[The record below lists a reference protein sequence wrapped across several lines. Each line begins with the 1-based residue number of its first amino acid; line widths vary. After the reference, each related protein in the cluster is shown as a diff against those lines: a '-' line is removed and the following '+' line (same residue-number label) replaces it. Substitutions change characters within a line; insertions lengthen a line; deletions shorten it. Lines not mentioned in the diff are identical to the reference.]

1 MEKKPLLNAGAEF
14 RRGWWREVISRR
26 DTQNRVPNFDGL
38 EPTAPPEV
46 ENGPN
51 SAYAVSWRIRVAA
64 SWAWR
69 FLVIV
74 AALGLILYGITKVSI
89 IFVPLAVALLLT
101 LLLEPMHFRLQKW
114 HVPKTLSAVISL
126 LVGVGL
132 VVAMIWIATSQ
143 LAHGAPALLVKAGG
157 GFDKALAW
165 LSDGPLNLDQA
176 QIDKYFRELTA
187 QLTAFVTKYSSSIA
201 SSALSVTS
209 SVASVVTTILISLFC
224 LFFFLKDG
232 RQIWI
237 WLIRMLP
244 VPAREPVHEAAIRG
258 WTTLNGYIRA
268 QALVA
273 LVDSVFISIGAA
285 ILGAGSMTIPLA
297 LLIFIGSFIPIV
309 GAVTTGAM
317 AVLILLLDKGF
328 MAAVIMLIV
337 ILAVQQIESNVLQPM
352 LMSNAVSLHPLAV
365 LLGVTAGTFLAG
377 IIGALLVVPII
388 AFCNTVVLYLTG
400 HDSMPE
406 LSTRHDRI
414 GGAPGTVHAQVA
426 ASYIGGSKK
435 DTAKVMESQ
444 ELSWQQAG
452 AAASSP
458 AGGSPDRTGDAPA
471 LSGTPAGDGL
481 ADDDRVGADGPATHT
496 GDASATA
503 PDDPAFPEKREL

>member
-38 EPTAPPEV
+38 EPTALPEV

-51 SAYAVSWRIRVAA
+51 SAYSVSWRIRVAA

-69 FLVIV
+69 FLVII

-143 LAHGAPALLVKAGG
+143 LAHGAPALLAKAGG

-165 LSDGPLNLDQA
+165 LSDGPLDLDQA
-176 QIDKYFRELTA
+176 QIDKYFKELTA
-187 QLTAFVTKYSSSIA
+187 QITAFATKYSSSIA

-237 WLIRMLP
+237 WMIRMLP

-444 ELSWQQAG
+444 ELSRKQAG
-452 AAASSP
+452 TAASFP
-458 AGGSPDRTGDAPA
+458 TDGSLGQAGDAVTDEVPA
-471 LSGTPAGDGL
+471 DRACDIPAGDGL
-481 ADDDRVGADGPATHT
+481 ATHT
-496 GDASATA
+496 GDTSAA
-503 PDDPAFPEKREL
+503 NPDDPAFPEKREL